1 MTPRFAAFALAVLLA
16 AASAL
21 IGVPVHADEQEVA
34 VAAETF
40 RAGETAYERGD
51 FEAAARSFEVSHR
64 LAPHAVAIFNA
75 GLAWEAAKKLE
86 RAADAFNLA
95 LSLGGLDETR
105 QADAKTHL
113 DALSSQLG
121 RALLAAPEGTLIWL
135 AHAERASTPLT
146 VYLAPGEH
154 PLKVLFADGSSKNTT
169 VQVEAGKEVSLQ
181 LSAPAPEPEAA
192 PRPAEAQP
200 NTDIDAPVGDGTALI
215 VGGAVTLSIGVL
227 AGVAA
232 IGMGVAALDAR
243 DEFEASGNTD
253 ANAHDQA
260 DTLRTATNVTWVA
273 AGLLAATGAVL
284 LIVAPKGAAST
295 PAAESARLE
304 LHVAPTGV
312 GLTGR
317 F

>member
-1 MTPRFAAFALAVLLA
+1 MTLRFAAIALAILLA

-21 IGVPVHADEQEVA
+21 IAGPVRADEQEVA

-40 RAGETAYERGD
+40 RAGEAAYERGD

-75 GLAWEAAKKLE
+75 GLAWEAAEKLE

-113 DALSSQLG
+113 DALSSKLG

-135 AHAERASTPLT
+135 AHAERASTPIT
-146 VYLAPGEH
+146 VYLTPGEH
-154 PLKVLFADGSSKNTT
+154 PLKVLFADGSSDNTT
-169 VQVEAGKEVSLQ
+169 VQIEAGKEVSLQ
-181 LSAPAPEPEAA
+181 LSAPAPKPKATPGPVEPK
-192 PRPAEAQP
+192 PD
-200 NTDIDAPVGDGTALI
+200 TSVDAPASDGTALI

-284 LIVAPKGAAST
+284 LIVAPKGDASASAT
-295 PAAESARLE
+295 ESARLE
-304 LHVAPTGV
+304 LRVAPSGV
-312 GLTGR
+312 GLAGR